1 MRRLPDPAR
10 AGSVSGR
17 GRQHNN
23 KINKRMHA
31 VNRDLA
37 SLRSRLAVVLVAVAL
52 VLMYVAFPGPLYAGI
67 ERNAYDALVRLSP
80 PIAQEE
86 RVVIVDIDERSLA
99 RYGAWPWPRATV
111 ARLVDEL
118 LGRHQVGLLGLDIVF
133 PQRRDGD
140 PRLREALS
148 QPNVVM
154 SQTLDFA
161 SVSDNRVGVLA
172 DSVEVRGRQ
181 HVPQAGG
188 YVANDSG
195 VLPPNAAVGHISPVI
210 DDDGHL
216 RRIYP
221 VACAGNTCTLTLAL
235 RMYAQLTAAGRG
247 APRVDYLDGGTRLHV
262 DLRDDEPLALP
273 LDAQRAWIVPYRV
286 APGGF
291 PVVSAVDVM
300 DGAQTLP
307 WLENSIVLVGS
318 SALGIGDRVATPLAK
333 LTPGVEVHAQLLTAL
348 LDRSFIRPLPVSAPL
363 FLLLAAVLLLSYLFW
378 PGRGRSLTL
387 GWPLLALAAA
397 VAPLVWA
404 LLVQGVLLPLT
415 PLPLLVLLTGAL
427 TLLQQNFALAAR
439 VRTIG
444 MQFSQFLP
452 ASLVGRL
459 LRDTRIGPET
469 ERHTMTV
476 LIVDVRGFTAASE
489 NKTPEQIA
497 TFAQKCFEVLSAEVA
512 RYQGTIEKY
521 TGDGL
526 MALWGVPTES
536 KGALSAAPLRVRP
549 ALWARRSGID
559 LEHARYAAQAVS
571 AALAMRQAIDALAG
585 WFEEHGYPQL
595 QLSIGLNTG
604 PMSVGVF
611 GGQTHLAWSAQGQAF
626 NVASRIESLTRE
638 VGEHLLMGE
647 ETALLLAEEVV
658 RKIGDYPVKGVS
670 APVAV
675 YALRETAEDAA

>member
-1 MRRLPDPAR
+1 MRIDRSD
-10 AGSVSGR
+10 
-17 GRQHNN
+17 NN
-23 KINKRMHA
+23 KINQRIHA
-31 VNRDLA
+31 VNRDFA
-37 SLRSRLAVVLVAVAL
+37 HLRSRLAIVLLAVAL
-52 VLMYVAFPGPLYAGI
+52 ILMYVAFPGALYGGI

-80 PIAQEE
+80 PIPQEE

-111 ARLVDEL
+111 AKLVSEL

-133 PQRRDGD
+133 PLRREGD
-140 PRLREALS
+140 RLLREALD

-161 SVSDNRVGVLA
+161 AISDNHVGALA
-172 DSVEVRGRQ
+172 DRVEVRGRR
-181 HVPQAGG
+181 HAPQAGG

-210 DDDGHL
+210 DDDGHI

-221 VACAGNTCTLTLAL
+221 VACAGDACTMTFAL
-235 RMYAQLTAAGRG
+235 RMYAQLTAAGHG
-247 APRVDYLDGGTRLHV
+247 TPRVDYLDGGARLHV
-262 DLRDDEPLALP
+262 DLRDDEPLDLP
-273 LDAQRAWIVPYRV
+273 LDAQHAWIVPYRV
-286 APGGF
+286 ASGGF
-291 PVVSAVDVM
+291 PVVSAAEVM
-300 DGAQTLP
+300 DGSQALP

-318 SALGIGDRVATPLAK
+318 SALGIGDRVATPLTK
-333 LTPGVEVHAQLLTAL
+333 LAPGVEVHAQLLTAL

-363 FLLLAAVLLLSYLFW
+363 FLMLAAVILASYLGW
-378 PGRGRSLTL
+378 PGRGRSLLL
-387 GWPLLALAAA
+387 GWPPLALAAA
-397 VAPLVWA
+397 VMLLAWA
-404 LLVQGVLLPLT
+404 LLAQGLLLPLT
-415 PLPLLVLLTGAL
+415 PLPLLVLLIGAL
-427 TLLQQNFALAAR
+427 TMLQQNFALTAR

-444 MQFSQFLP
+444 LQFSQFLP

-459 LRDTRIGPET
+459 LRDKQIGPET
-469 ERHTMTV
+469 ERHMMTV

-489 NKTPEQIA
+489 DKTPEQIA
-497 TFAQKCFEVLSAEVA
+497 GFAQKCFEVLSAEVA

-526 MALWGVPTES
+526 MALWGVPTENV
-536 KGALSAAPLRVRP
+536 SAQPTPPLRIR
-549 ALWARRSGID
+549 AATRARRSGID
-559 LEHARYAAQAVS
+559 LAHARYAAQAVS
-571 AALAMRQAIDALAG
+571 AALAMQQAIDALAG
-585 WFEEHGYPQL
+585 WFEQHGYPQL

-647 ETALLLAEEVV
+647 ETALLLAEELVD
-658 RKIGDYPVKGVS
+658 KIGDYPVKGVS

-675 YALRETAEDAA
+675 YALRQAHDRHPTYRISGMRG